1 MPDFCSYDCITSIG
15 LPLTPWPLQE
25 ATGLDLGLSNISSV
39 CPSCA
44 NPQDWRGKLFGSQ
57 QTEELKD
64 ISQLYFWMGIWNV
77 ILKKYSELD
86 LLMQKFKKK
95 LIKLWNSRLGF
106 KICLHEHSVEKI
118 IFFPHKSLTLKTCMQ
133 PDGSNKWKDHPRDL
147 CSLG

>member
-15 LPLTPWPLQE
+15 LPLPPWPLQE

-39 CPSCA
+39 CSSCT

-86 LLMQKFKKK
+86 LLMQKIKKK

-118 IFFPHKSLTLKTCMQ
+118 IFFPHKSLTLKTFME
-133 PDGSNKWKDHPRDL
+133 PDWSNKWKDHPRDL